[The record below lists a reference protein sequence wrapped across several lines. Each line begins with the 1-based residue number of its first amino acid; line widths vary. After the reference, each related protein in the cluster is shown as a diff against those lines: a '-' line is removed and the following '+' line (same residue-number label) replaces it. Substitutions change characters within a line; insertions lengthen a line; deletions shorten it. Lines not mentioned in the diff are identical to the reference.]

1 MRVVAPVRSLRS
13 TALPVC
19 LAALALTLP
28 PAARVAGAQ
37 TVSAAYAPFSG
48 PGTGSG
54 SVRFGVT
61 NTTGAQLLFNTLTLS
76 AVSPFSFATVSGS
89 ANTGT
94 FIGVDAFGPAEP
106 LTGPTSITS
115 GGMMLSINFPGST
128 GGLQFTL
135 DAGGSGYVEVAL
147 SGTPGALTPGAF
159 SFTATA
165 EGVTRPIGGTVS
177 VAAASTV
184 PEPSTYALL
193 ATGLGTLG
201 LVARRRRAA

>member
-1 MRVVAPVRSLRS
+1 MRDIVHVSSFRSA
-13 TALPVC
+13 ALPA
-19 LAALALTLP
+19 LIAALALTAP
-28 PAARVAGAQ
+28 TAARVAGAQ
-37 TVSAAYAPFSG
+37 TVSASYAPFSG
-48 PGTGSG
+48 PGTTGG
-54 SVRFGVT
+54 SVRFGIT

-76 AVSPFSFATVSGS
+76 AVSPFGFATVPGS
-89 ANTGT
+89 TTTGT

-115 GGMMLSINFPGST
+115 GGMLLSINFPGST

-147 SGTPGALTPGAF
+147 AGTPVALTPGAF

-165 EGVTRPIGGTVS
+165 QGVTSPIGGAVS
-177 VAAASTV
+177 VAATSTV

-193 ATGLGTLG
+193 ATGLSTLG
-201 LVARRRRAA
+201 LIARRRRLA